1 MRQQPGRDV
10 GSGASIAAGS
20 ALDVQILSIDSYT
33 AAPTPADCALNA
45 PFNVFKAP
53 LPTVPVIRIFGATG
67 SGQRICLHVHQVW
80 PYMYVQYTGPSNI
93 QAVREF
99 GYQLGHS
106 LNTALNLSLKGRDAV
121 YVAAVVP
128 VKGVP
133 FYGHSAGH
141 RPFLRIQFAN
151 ASVLTRASSLLAAGA
166 VMGQKFDIFES
177 HLPFTLQ
184 FLVDYNLY
192 GMSWMSL
199 ESVRFRAPL
208 PPVASVSSARAIS
221 DSSVHSRHRWVPQG
235 VPSYLVHP
243 TPPERTSSCELEADA
258 MAASIINRT
267 WIRERHIHHDLYE
280 GVLDAPFK
288 RLVPSLDVIWAEEN
302 MRRARHGIE
311 KLRPASSQPQEVL
324 ADRSNEA
331 RPAQR
336 WSNHWKMQSLFASAL
351 ADDQHLSK
359 VHLEA
364 DPATTEPSL
373 CAPFI
378 APKLAY
384 PDSAWLDDWP
394 TCREADLGYRCPE
407 LGGIVDGDYFY
418 FCSNSSGDADNQ
430 LQGPSQASSESA
442 VDAELVALAT
452 PKRQPMNDAS
462 DSGFIPSSPG
472 RAIPEEHNAFASD
485 NDDSMDLLDD
495 MDDSWL
501 EQEVLRI
508 ESAQLGS
515 AEYTRSGGA
524 VPQLDGASD
533 SDPCGDQQRSAGRRV
548 LCKRGQRRLQPLD
561 LQPKSMPT
569 RRPRTRS
576 IERAER
582 SASTCAPRRA
592 VLDFELVDRHRST
605 FNQIVARDTAAAAS
619 GKRPSGSP
627 MYIASSPDAACAQ
640 RPRRSKYELFVDIPH
655 PEGSVCG
662 RRGRTAPTDRR
673 ATASATELALKT
685 AVFKYVPVPPT
696 TSQLRASLTTYGIPE
711 VVAPQPR
718 YSAKSDAPKP
728 SRPDRVFDPEYAP
741 GDLGSVCVHEADR
754 QREERAKRRV
764 AMWGSAALRKYGATG
779 GSGSRSRQ
787 KGWWAFARR
796 PPNPRTL
803 VPNTMPAASAS
814 EMVTPVQRR
823 RRDQSDLKWGSVLG
837 KLTQHAPLFTPSR
850 QSASQM
856 PLSPAMLGQN
866 STSEFVASRKIPMSL
881 LSAEILTSCR
891 PDALP
896 NPKHDSVVLISTCF
910 APGGAWQD
918 GDPECVSI
926 LWTCEPATEPR
937 RLGLSSRI
945 KRRHY
950 ANEADMLSG
959 LAEWT
964 CWTDPDALCGYEIQR
979 SSWGYL
985 IERAESAHGIQ
996 LEHALS
1002 RLSRKPQP
1010 GYNRP
1015 RDSWGYRKGAEFK
1028 VAGRHVLNVWRLLR
1042 NELSLTSYAFENT
1055 SVELLGERSPH
1066 HTPFQLAE
1074 WFLNGPAVTRI
1085 RALRYTTHRSAAA
1098 LRMLHKA
1105 DIVARAS
1112 EFASVI
1118 GIDFNS
1124 VLTRGSQLRVESLMA
1139 RIAHPELFIMPSPTR
1154 EQVAQQRA
1162 AECLPLVLEPQS
1174 DYYTDPVIVLDFQ
1187 SLYPS
1192 VMIAY
1197 NYCFSTCLGSLE
1209 DTVAPDADGGASRRL
1224 GFTNLNVPP
1233 GLISALQ
1240 DHITVSPNGMVFV
1253 NPSVRQG
1260 LLGRMLQEILDSR
1273 VMIKDAMKRWGD
1285 DEALRKKL
1293 DAWQLGL
1300 KLIANVTYGYA
1311 GASFSGRMPCVEVA
1325 DAIVQSGRETLESAI
1340 RLIHSRHAEWGGK
1353 VVYGDTDSVFVWL
1366 PGRSRQ
1372 DAFRIGQEIA
1382 AAVTQQNPA
1391 PVQLKFEKVYQPCV
1405 LLTKKRYAGWMY
1417 KTADQTEPQLDVKGM
1432 VLVRR
1437 DGCTATQR
1445 ILEGAMSILFGTND
1459 LSALKSYVVEQIT
1472 QVLSGRV
1479 PMHEFIIAKEV
1490 RMHTY
1495 SGRMLPAHAKVAADG
1510 MGQDP
1515 QAEPEYGER
1524 VPYVVVSSSTRTRL
1538 VDRVISPRV
1547 LLAQSHIMLDYQ
1559 YYVDKQ
1565 IAPALDRLFS
1575 LIGVDVRQW
1584 ISQMP

>member
-10 GSGASIAAGS
+10 GGGTSIAAGS

-192 GMSWMSL
+192 GMSWMK
-199 ESVRFRAPL
+199 
-208 PPVASVSSARAIS
+208 
-221 DSSVHSRHRWVPQG
+221 
-235 VPSYLVHP
+235 
-243 TPPERTSSCELEADA
+243 RTSSCELEADA

-267 WIRERHIHHDLYE
+267 WICERHIHHDLYE
-280 GVLDAPFK
+280 GVSDAPFK

-302 MRRARHGIE
+302 MRRAKHGIE
-311 KLRPASSQPQEVL
+311 KLRPASIQPQEVL
-324 ADRSNEA
+324 ADRSTEA

-485 NDDSMDLLDD
+485 NGDSMDLLDD

-501 EQEVLRI
+501 EQE
-508 ESAQLGS
+508 
-515 AEYTRSGGA
+515 
-524 VPQLDGASD
+524 
-533 SDPCGDQQRSAGRRV
+533 
-548 LCKRGQRRLQPLD
+548 
-561 LQPKSMPT
+561 
-569 RRPRTRS
+569 
-576 IERAER
+576 
-582 SASTCAPRRA
+582 
-592 VLDFELVDRHRST
+592 
-605 FNQIVARDTAAAAS
+605 
-619 GKRPSGSP
+619 
-627 MYIASSPDAACAQ
+627 

-754 QREERAKRRV
+754 QREERAKRRA

-779 GSGSRSRQ
+779 GSGSRSWQ

-803 VPNTMPAASAS
+803 VPNTMPTASAS

-964 CWTDPDALCGYEIQR
+964 CRTDPDALCGYEIQR

-1240 DHITVSPNGMVFV
+1240 DHITVSPNGMMFV

-1273 VMIKDAMKRWGD
+1273 GMIKDAMKRWGD

-1432 VLVRR
+1432 ELVRR

-1459 LSALKSYVVEQIT
+1459 LSALKTYAVEQIT

-1479 PMHEFIIAKEV
+1479 PIHEFIIAKEV

-1515 QAEPEYGER
+1515 QAEPEY
-1524 VPYVVVSSSTRTRL
+1524 
-1538 VDRVISPRV
+1538 
-1547 LLAQSHIMLDYQ
+1547 
-1559 YYVDKQ
+1559 
-1565 IAPALDRLFS
+1565 
-1575 LIGVDVRQW
+1575 
-1584 ISQMP
+1584 

>member
-10 GSGASIAAGS
+10 GGGTSITAGS

-192 GMSWMSL
+192 GMSWMK
-199 ESVRFRAPL
+199 
-208 PPVASVSSARAIS
+208 
-221 DSSVHSRHRWVPQG
+221 
-235 VPSYLVHP
+235 
-243 TPPERTSSCELEADA
+243 RTSSCELEADA

-280 GVLDAPFK
+280 GVSDAPFK

-302 MRRARHGIE
+302 MRRAKHGIA
-311 KLRPASSQPQEVL
+311 KLRPASIQPQEVL
-324 ADRSNEA
+324 ADRSTEA

-462 DSGFIPSSPG
+462 DSGFIPTSPG

-515 AEYTRSGGA
+515 AEYTR
-524 VPQLDGASD
+524 
-533 SDPCGDQQRSAGRRV
+533 
-548 LCKRGQRRLQPLD
+548 
-561 LQPKSMPT
+561 
-569 RRPRTRS
+569 
-576 IERAER
+576 
-582 SASTCAPRRA
+582 
-592 VLDFELVDRHRST
+592 
-605 FNQIVARDTAAAAS
+605 
-619 GKRPSGSP
+619 
-627 MYIASSPDAACAQ
+627 
-640 RPRRSKYELFVDIPH
+640 KYELFVDIPH

-662 RRGRTAPTDRR
+662 RRGRTAPADRR
-673 ATASATELALKT
+673 ATASAAELALET

-754 QREERAKRRV
+754 QREERAKRRA
-764 AMWGSAALRKYGATG
+764 AMWGSAALRNYGTTG
-779 GSGSRSRQ
+779 GSGSRSWQ

-856 PLSPAMLGQN
+856 PLSPAMLGQS

-881 LSAEILTSCR
+881 LSAKILTSCR

-896 NPKHDSVVLISTCF
+896 DPKHDSVVLISTCF
-910 APGGAWQD
+910 APGGAWRD

-945 KRRHY
+945 ERRHY

-964 CWTDPDALCGYEIQR
+964 CRTDPDALCGYEIQR

-1015 RDSWGYRKGAEFK
+1015 RDSWSYRKGAEFK

-1042 NELSLTSYAFENT
+1042 NELSLTSYTFENT

-1240 DHITVSPNGMVFV
+1240 DHITVSPNGMMFV

-1285 DEALRKKL
+1285 DETLRKKL

-1432 VLVRR
+1432 ELVRR

-1459 LSALKSYVVEQIT
+1459 LSALKTYVVEQIT

-1479 PMHEFIIAKEV
+1479 PIHEFIIAKEV

-1547 LLAQSHIMLDYQ
+1547 LLAQPHLMLDYQ

-1584 ISQMP
+1584 ISQMPRRLRSSTLDALASD